1 MTVLYAAL
9 LVLSLAFVLAQLRV
23 NRQLRQREA
32 EVAAS
37 NRDLQ
42 QAIAEVKTLTG
53 LIPIC
58 ANCKN
63 VRDDAGFWRSVEEF
77 VGPRSAAPSEAPQR
91 HEG

>member
-9 LVLSLAFVLAQLRV
+9 LVLSLACVLAQFRV

-58 ANCKN
+58 AICKN